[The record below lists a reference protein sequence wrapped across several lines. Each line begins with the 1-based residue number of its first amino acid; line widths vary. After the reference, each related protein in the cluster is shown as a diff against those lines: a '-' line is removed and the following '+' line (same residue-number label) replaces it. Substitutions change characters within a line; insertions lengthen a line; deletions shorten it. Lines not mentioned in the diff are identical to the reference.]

1 MRSRI
6 LSAGLLV
13 LVLTL
18 GACGSGGGKSVDTAN
33 YTCGQFKKSLATKG
47 DNSSGNFINELRKQ
61 ANLGG
66 TETQERRTISLGII
80 FACRGK
86 PDSTKPAKQA
96 VVYSKQIAAGKFK
109 LPGKPPA
116 KKKSNK

>member
-1 MRSRI
+1 M

-13 LVLTL
+13 PVLAL
-18 GACGSGGGKSVDTAN
+18 AACGGGNKSVDTAS
-33 YTCGQFKKSLATKG
+33 YTCSQFTKSLNTKG
-47 DNSSGNFINELRKQ
+47 DDSSGKFINELRKQ
-61 ANLGG
+61 AKLGASAKA
-66 TETQERRTISLGII
+66 ESRTISLGII

-86 PDSTKPAKQA
+86 PGTTKPAKQA
-96 VVYSKQIAAGKFK
+96 VVIAKQIKAGKFK